1 MASTN
6 VNVDGKA
13 ECSPVNE
20 LVFICILYEHA
31 KKGDLQTSTFS
42 KKVCNNPKLKA
53 KYNRLQKKHREFSK
67 LINYTRFRWDNVSNI
82 VPAVNEVWTST
93 LR

>member
-13 ECSPVNE
+13 KCSLVNE

-42 KKVCNNPKLKA
+42 KKVWSMINDELYAEILK
-53 KYNRLQKKHREFSK
+53 Q
-67 LINYTRFRWDNVSNI
+67 
-82 VPAVNEVWTST
+82 
-93 LR
+93 

>member
-42 KKVCNNPKLKA
+42 KKVWSMINDELYAEILK
-53 KYNRLQKKHREFSK
+53 Q
-67 LINYTRFRWDNVSNI
+67 
-82 VPAVNEVWTST
+82 
-93 LR
+93 